1 MDKKKLIKN
10 VLVWNNKSFLN
21 KQIKEKDIKIR
32 TIKAPVY
39 IDQGFDISFEADIYE
54 RDLAAEAQ
62 AKNLAKF
69 HQKKA
74 DKLQRKADLY
84 KDLAYEPPGSFAKY
98 IARKKEIGQ
107 TMEEEIQVAEPSN

>member
-1 MDKKKLIKN
+1 MDKKKLITN
-10 VLVWNNKSFLN
+10 VLAWNNKSYLN
-21 KQIKEKDIKIR
+21 KQVKEKDIKIR

-69 HQKKA
+69 HQKKQINFKE
-74 DKLQRKADLY
+74 KLIFTK
-84 KDLAYEPPGSFAKY
+84 
-98 IARKKEIGQ
+98 
-107 TMEEEIQVAEPSN
+107 T